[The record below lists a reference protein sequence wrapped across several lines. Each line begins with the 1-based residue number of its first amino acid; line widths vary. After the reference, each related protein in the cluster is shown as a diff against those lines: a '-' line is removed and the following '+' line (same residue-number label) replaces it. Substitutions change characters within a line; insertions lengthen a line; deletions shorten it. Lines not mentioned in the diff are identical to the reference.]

1 MCKGDILGQEMT
13 FLLSCYSTRY
23 RPLAKW
29 DTAQMSWAT
38 HSRWR
43 DPAVPSLPFEDVA
56 KISATYCL
64 TMTITTTG
72 NTNPHFPN
80 IPTYPGLKDNKT
92 NTTSVFQPCFT
103 TLFTQPP
110 LSLCLVSF
118 PNFPKISLKIMMTVV
133 YTIGKPWCDLMFF
146 LGPQCSTAHFFAT
159 KTSLYNRCG
168 RLVPQRSGR
177 AWHVER
183 SGDLHL
189 WKWWMTK
196 GAIWKVYDH
205 LGC

>member
-80 IPTYPGLKDNKT
+80 IPTYPGLNDNKT

-110 LSLCLVSF
+110 PFSLPCVLSQL
-118 PNFPKISLKIMMTVV
+118 PQDFPKDYDDSCIYYWKT
-133 YTIGKPWCDLMFF
+133 LMWPDVFF
-146 LGPQCSTAHFFAT
+146 GTPMFHCTFFCHE
-159 KTSLYNRCG
+159 NQ
-168 RLVPQRSGR
+168 PIQ
-177 AWHVER
+177 
-183 SGDLHL
+183 
-189 WKWWMTK
+189 
-196 GAIWKVYDH
+196 
-205 LGC
+205 